1 MNPHRAHPVSPV
13 AIVRSAIVN
22 RQLIGQLVRSEVV
35 GRYRG
40 SLMGIAWSFLSPL
53 LMLTVYTI
61 VFSGI
66 FHQQWPGLP
75 HGSTTAF
82 AVVLFVGLIVHGL
95 FAECI
100 TRAPGLVLSN
110 PNYVKRVIFPLEILP
125 WVGMG
130 SALFHSLVSFI
141 VLIAAQLA
149 INHALPWT
157 IVFVPLVIVPLLLM
171 TMGLAWFLA
180 ALGVFVRDIS
190 QITGVLVSVVM
201 FLAPVFYPLAAVSS
215 PRLRRWIYFN
225 PLTMPI
231 EEARGALIYGLTPS
245 LAHWLIAFG
254 VGLVVAQTG
263 FWWFQ
268 RTRKGFADVI

>member
-1 MNPHRAHPVSPV
+1 
-13 AIVRSAIVN
+13 
-22 RQLIGQLVRSEVV
+22 VRSEVV

-130 SALFHSLVSFI
+130 SALFHSLVSFL